1 MTNIRNKLVSD
12 IAASAIRI
20 DNDIN
25 GNPRY
30 YVPFFM
36 LPRLSD
42 DVRRKAGLAKY
53 RGKRFGAGYVIQS
66 YSLEY
71 DLGFVVDKIAQSMIK
86 TYLDEKA
93 A

>member
-1 MTNIRNKLVSD
+1 MENTNQKLVKD

-30 YVPFFM
+30 YVPFYM

-42 DVRRKAGLAKY
+42 DERRKAGLAKY

-71 DLGFVVDKIAQSMIK
+71 DLGFVVEKVQQLIA
-86 TYLDEKA
+86 A
-93 A
+93 

>member
-1 MTNIRNKLVSD
+1 MSELSNASELVQ
-12 IAASAIRI
+12 SAIRL

-30 YVPFFM
+30 YLPIYM
-36 LPRLSD
+36 LPRMADKARL
-42 DVRRKAGLAKY
+42 KAGLSRY

-71 DLGFVVDKIAQSMIK
+71 DLSFVLQTIA
-86 TYLDEKA
+86 A
-93 A
+93 

>member
-1 MTNIRNKLVSD
+1 MSELSNAGEL
-12 IAASAIRI
+12 AQSAIRL

-30 YVPFFM
+30 YLPIYM
-36 LPRLSD
+36 LPRMADKARL
-42 DVRRKAGLAKY
+42 KAGLSRY

-71 DLGFVVDKIAQSMIK
+71 DLSFVLQTIA
-86 TYLDEKA
+86 A
-93 A
+93 

>member
-1 MTNIRNKLVSD
+1 MTELSNASEL
-12 IAASAIRI
+12 AQSAIRL

-30 YVPFFM
+30 YLPIYM
-36 LPRLSD
+36 LPRMADKARL
-42 DVRRKAGLAKY
+42 KAGLNRY
-53 RGKRFGAGYVIQS
+53 RGKRFGAGYVISS

-71 DLGFVVDKIAQSMIK
+71 DLSFVIQ
-86 TYLDEKA
+86 TNA

>member
-1 MTNIRNKLVSD
+1 MSELSNANEL
-12 IAASAIRI
+12 AQSAIRL

-30 YVPFFM
+30 YLPIYM
-36 LPRLSD
+36 LPRMADKARL
-42 DVRRKAGLAKY
+42 KAGLNRY

-71 DLGFVVDKIAQSMIK
+71 DLSFVLQTITA
-86 TYLDEKA
+86 
-93 A
+93 

>member
-1 MTNIRNKLVSD
+1 MSELSNAIEL
-12 IAASAIRI
+12 AQSAIRL

-30 YVPFFM
+30 YLPIYM
-36 LPRLSD
+36 LPRMADKARL
-42 DVRRKAGLAKY
+42 KAGLSRY

-71 DLGFVVDKIAQSMIK
+71 DLSFVLQTIA
-86 TYLDEKA
+86 A
-93 A
+93 

>member
-1 MTNIRNKLVSD
+1 MSELSNASEL
-12 IAASAIRI
+12 AQSAIRL

-30 YVPFFM
+30 YLPIYM
-36 LPRLSD
+36 LPRMADKARL
-42 DVRRKAGLAKY
+42 KAGLSRY

-71 DLGFVVDKIAQSMIK
+71 DLSFVLQTIA
-86 TYLDEKA
+86 A
-93 A
+93 